1 MDENKVLTK
10 ALTHAIVANA
20 SMKLLTVKHV
30 ADRLK
35 VSRYTVYRWISKG
48 KLNAIRIDGILRI
61 EEEAF
66 NELLRKHKT
75 TKKA

>member
-1 MDENKVLTK
+1 MTK
-10 ALTHAIVANA
+10 ALTYAILANE
-20 SMKLLTVKHV
+20 SMKLLTVKDV
-30 ADRLK
+30 ADSLK

-48 KLNAIRIDGILRI
+48 KLKAIRIGGILRI